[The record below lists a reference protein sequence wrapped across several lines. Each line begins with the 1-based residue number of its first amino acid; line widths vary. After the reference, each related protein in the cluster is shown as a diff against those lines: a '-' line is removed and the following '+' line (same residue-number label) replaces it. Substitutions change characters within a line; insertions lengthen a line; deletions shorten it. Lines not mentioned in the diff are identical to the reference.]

1 MPIALAPLLIPIEII
16 SYLMRPVSLSV
27 RLFANMLA
35 GHTLLKVFGGL
46 AVMLIGS
53 GSVFLMPIAILPI
66 GAIIGMT
73 ALEVLVAVLQ
83 AYVFTVLTC
92 IYLNDALNLHH

>member
-1 MPIALAPLLIPIEII
+1 
-16 SYLMRPVSLSV
+16 
-27 RLFANMLA
+27 MLA

-73 ALEVLVAVLQ
+73 
-83 AYVFTVLTC
+83 VLTC